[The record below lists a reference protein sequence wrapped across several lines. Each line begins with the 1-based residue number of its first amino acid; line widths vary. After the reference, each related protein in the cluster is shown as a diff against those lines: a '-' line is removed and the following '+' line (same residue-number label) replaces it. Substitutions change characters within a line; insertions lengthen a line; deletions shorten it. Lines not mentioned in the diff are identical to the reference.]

1 MDKGTKAISDMP
13 TPKNA
18 SGIKRFLGLVGYFWD
33 YVPNLSLRSANLR
46 SLLRKEV
53 KFSWSE
59 QHEQEFQDLKQ
70 AIISSK
76 VMLYH
81 PNWNA
86 PFEVHTDASKIGCGA
101 MLAQNVNG
109 QLRPVRYAS
118 RSFTVT
124 ESRWPTMHQE
134 LFAVKW
140 ALEQFRP
147 YVLGRQI
154 KIITDHANLKWLSS
168 IAPSQSKLARWCLAM
183 AEFDFTIEHR
193 PGKCNVVPD
202 TLSRAPLVHPETLGE
217 DLVDLP
223 ASVLALQ
230 AILLGF
236 DLETL
241 EPTRTKLVLDRNFQ
255 ILCLA
260 CSLSEDSHDIPALE
274 SVLNSSIANTQPQP
288 AAKILHTPL
297 TRCSNAPVSAS
308 HPLNFSRAEFLQKQL
323 ADPLLS
329 HLYNFL
335 ASSQDTSVLSSLS
348 RKQRNWVITNAKRT
362 KLVDGLLMYSDEF
375 MDDPH
380 HLRIYVPSDIA
391 LQRHLLQAYHD
402 SPMGMHR
409 GHDATYSTL
418 SRDFFWRNLAKH
430 VQNWIRRCP
439 DCIRFKTTKPAH
451 GPMVV
456 RLFQHPF
463 HTLGVDYVGELP
475 LSPSQN
481 KWILTAVCPYSNFL
495 RALPVPD
502 KTAPTAA
509 KVLFHE
515 VFLPFGFPVVLQSD
529 RGGEWMN
536 ALLHCLAKLLSIKQV
551 FTSSFRPRTNGAT
564 ERVHRFLNAA
574 LGICCEHKQEKWEE
588 YLQPAVYSH
597 NVSPI
602 AGTQDIT
609 PFFLVFGR
617 EAKSPETVSLELPA
631 HPLPAEVYAQDL
643 TKRLAEAH
651 KEFGRIKADLRRYQ
665 RDYYDSNARILTI
678 PDGKIVY
685 MRKDHSPSQ
694 KGLAT
699 CFIRNFEGPLL
710 VTGHQNGRPDLLKLR
725 NLATGQDH
733 PNPVNIEKLVVA
745 PEPDPTDLR
754 IDIESATQS
763 DGIDEGSTAER
774 APVSSSHS
782 ELAQVAMEFGKY
794 LLSLPSHSSIAS
806 EACKYVYLQYPPSR
820 EVLARHGKLRGLVK
834 ACSYL
839 QIDGA
844 VSGGTYVISL
854 NLDKFM
860 QVYNAKQS

>member
-1 MDKGTKAISDMP
+1 M
-13 TPKNA
+13 
-18 SGIKRFLGLVGYFWD
+18 
-33 YVPNLSLRSANLR
+33 
-46 SLLRKEV
+46 
-53 KFSWSE
+53 
-59 QHEQEFQDLKQ
+59 
-70 AIISSK
+70 
-76 VMLYH
+76 
-81 PNWNA
+81 
-86 PFEVHTDASKIGCGA
+86 
-101 MLAQNVNG
+101 
-109 QLRPVRYAS
+109 
-118 RSFTVT
+118 
-124 ESRWPTMHQE
+124 
-134 LFAVKW
+134 
-140 ALEQFRP
+140 
-147 YVLGRQI
+147 
-154 KIITDHANLKWLSS
+154 
-168 IAPSQSKLARWCLAM
+168 
-183 AEFDFTIEHR
+183 
-193 PGKCNVVPD
+193 
-202 TLSRAPLVHPETLGE
+202 
-217 DLVDLP
+217 
-223 ASVLALQ
+223 
-230 AILLGF
+230 
-236 DLETL
+236 
-241 EPTRTKLVLDRNFQ
+241 
-255 ILCLA
+255 
-260 CSLSEDSHDIPALE
+260 
-274 SVLNSSIANTQPQP
+274 
-288 AAKILHTPL
+288 
-297 TRCSNAPVSAS
+297 
-308 HPLNFSRAEFLQKQL
+308 
-323 ADPLLS
+323 
-329 HLYNFL
+329 
-335 ASSQDTSVLSSLS
+335 LSSLS

-362 KLVDGLLMYSDEF
+362 KLVDGLLMYSDDF

-380 HLRIYVPSDIA
+380 HLCIYVPSDIA

-409 GHDATYSTL
+409 GCDATYSTL
-418 SRDFFWRNLAKH
+418 SRDFFWCNLAKH
-430 VQNWIRRCP
+430 VRNWIRRCP

-564 ERVHRFLNAA
+564 ERVHHFLNAA
-574 LGICCEHKQEKWEE
+574 LGIYCEHKQEKWEE

-631 HPLPAEVYAQDL
+631 HPLPAEVYAQHL

-699 CFIRNFEGPLL
+699 RFIRNFEGPLL

-754 IDIESATQS
+754 IDIECWAIRWSYFGWG
-763 DGIDEGSTAER
+763 DKK
-774 APVSSSHS
+774 APP
-782 ELAQVAMEFGKY
+782 A
-794 LLSLPSHSSIAS
+794 
-806 EACKYVYLQYPPSR
+806 
-820 EVLARHGKLRGLVK
+820 
-834 ACSYL
+834 
-839 QIDGA
+839 
-844 VSGGTYVISL
+844 
-854 NLDKFM
+854 
-860 QVYNAKQS
+860 